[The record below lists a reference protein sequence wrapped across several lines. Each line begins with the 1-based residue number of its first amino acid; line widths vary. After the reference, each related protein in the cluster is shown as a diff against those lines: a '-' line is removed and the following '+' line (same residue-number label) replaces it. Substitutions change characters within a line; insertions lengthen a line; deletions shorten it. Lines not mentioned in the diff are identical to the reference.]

1 MRQSSSKS
9 RKAEIV
15 IPHVSVSTAFG
26 GVLKVSEIKP
36 AFALVKE
43 TASVYEEDYDALAS
57 HMDDRVAKIIDRD
70 QKLNFLLVA
79 YGLALVHAKEDL
91 FDVVVE
97 KIGSD
102 IGGYSTGYELARL
115 RTDPE

>member
-1 MRQSSSKS
+1 M
-9 RKAEIV
+9 

-26 GVLKVSEIKP
+26 GVLKISEIKP

-43 TASVYEEDYDALAS
+43 VTSSVYEEDYDALAS

-79 YGLALVHAKEDL
+79 YGLALIHAKEDL